1 MKNTLRIL
9 KMMNREMNK
18 QKYRKHIIK
27 AKIAVHIVYPARKT
41 IQDYFNRRYRLNF
54 PLKLRAR
61 GGFEHRMD

>member
-1 MKNTLRIL
+1 
-9 KMMNREMNK
+9 MNK

-61 GGFEHRMD
+61 GDFEHRMD